1 MTNVTKE
8 RWRMGIFVAALVAG
22 VLFAFSQPRFAQD
35 PAYHLFADDRALGG
49 VPNFWNVVTNLPFL
63 VVGAFGLARLGRLR
77 RPALRTGVLIFAAG
91 VALVA
96 FGSAYYHLAP
106 SNATLVW
113 DRLPM
118 TVGFMALFSLI
129 VRDRLSER
137 LGRRAL
143 APLLALG
150 ASSVL
155 YWHAT
160 ELQGAGD
167 LRFYYVIQFLPMV
180 LIPLLLLFGAGTG
193 GLESAW
199 LWATLGLYLV
209 AKQAE
214 SHDRALFAAS
224 GLLSG
229 HSLKHLVAAG
239 AVLCA
244 LLAALRPARLDGPQ
258 SAGSPSR

>member
-8 RWRMGIFVAALVAG
+8 RWRLGIFVAALVAG

-49 VPNFWNVVTNLPFL
+49 LPNFWNVVTNLPFL
-63 VVGAFGLARLGRLR
+63 VVGAFGLARLDRLR
-77 RPALRTGVLIFAAG
+77 RPALRTGVRIFAAG

-129 VRDRLSER
+129 VRDRLAENV
-137 LGRRAL
+137 GRRAL
-143 APLLALG
+143 APLLTLG
-150 ASSVL
+150 ASSVY
-155 YWHAT
+155 YWYAT

-167 LRFYYVIQFLPMV
+167 LRFYYVIQFLPLL
-180 LIPLLLLFGAGTG
+180 LIPLILLTGPGAG
-193 GLESAW
+193 GLSAPW
-199 LWATLGLYLV
+199 IWATLAIYVV

-214 SHDRALFAAS
+214 SHDGALYEAT

-244 LLAALRPARLDGPQ
+244 LRAALRPASPAAPQ
-258 SAGSPSR
+258 PADTPSH